1 MRKHAKN
8 REENWVLFICLHVNV
23 STLDVGLAAG
33 LAAGLVLGRRCG
45 GGGLLTANQCRVS
58 INLPLIAYFRRP
70 QGKFSLSGSLSG
82 PHGTQSGVPYQAAVY
97 KQIANHI
104 DVDGENMLKTRGI
117 QRKTSE
123 KQTCRLE

>member
-45 GGGLLTANQCRVS
+45 GGGDFHGEPVSRVDQLAS
-58 INLPLIAYFRRP
+58 QRI
-70 QGKFSLSGSLSG
+70 FSHTPRQVL
-82 PHGTQSGVPYQAAVY
+82 VV
-97 KQIANHI
+97 
-104 DVDGENMLKTRGI
+104 R
-117 QRKTSE
+117 
-123 KQTCRLE
+123 